1 MKCLDNIYTKQIK
14 YNSPVLYQLE
24 SLKKEYEKLLKVSNE
39 IIKTGSFI
47 EECYFENQSAVL
59 SDNEITFSG
68 NLKIKT
74 DKGNYFQNIPSSLK
88 LNVQGTGEI
97 VVDVGEDN
105 KTLTFKLDEA
115 FLSEISLMIEDLN
128 SLTEKV
134 NSQVFDN
141 FIGIRNTTDSKIDQI
156 KHINNNFQIISNDEK
171 SLLNI
176 DEELEK
182 IYSFS
187 KELAFTD
194 ASNLSEENVASWKD
208 KLKVGKLIA
217 DYTLASESSSINITG
232 LDLIAHGGVYEI
244 ECELKVNTGSDVSV
258 RVNNITETNY
268 DSLIISSY
276 IGRNQAITVSGGIN
290 ASNFSGGVIQPKGAI
305 LSFKLIQNSTSSA
318 EYLFNNFSADTNDS
332 YYRCGGGRVTTTST
346 VSSIQIMSSQPILQ
360 GARIKIYAREK

>member
-68 NLKIKT
+68 NLKFKT
-74 DKGNYFQNIPSSLK
+74 DEGNYFSNIPSSLK

-115 FLSEISLMIEDLN
+115 FLSEISLMIKDLN

-141 FIGIRNTTDSKIDQI
+141 FIGIRNTSDSKIDQI
-156 KHINNNFQIISNDEK
+156 KHINNNFQIASNDGK

-176 DEELEK
+176 DEQIEK
-182 IYSFS
+182 IYSFN
-187 KELAFTD
+187 KELSFTD
-194 ASNLSEENVASWKD
+194 ASNLSEENVVNWQNKCGFERNKVIYDADSEDSVLNWGYTSGLPNGEVITHSIDPSFKGLKLLINQDYRNSILYIDLTKKDPASGID
-208 KLKVGKLIA
+208 
-217 DYTLASESSSINITG
+217 N
-232 LDLIAHGGVYEI
+232 
-244 ECELKVNTGSDVSV
+244 
-258 RVNNITETNY
+258 
-268 DSLIISSY
+268 Y
-276 IGRNQAITVSGGIN
+276 IGVNCYYAYTQNGFLYLYQATCVVSGDRQRLSISLDRFQSDNWGAVVKQGTVKKII
-290 ASNFSGGVIQPKGAI
+290 GVK
-305 LSFKLIQNSTSSA
+305 
-318 EYLFNNFSADTNDS
+318 
-332 YYRCGGGRVTTTST
+332 
-346 VSSIQIMSSQPILQ
+346 
-360 GARIKIYAREK
+360 

>member
-68 NLKIKT
+68 NLKFKT
-74 DKGNYFQNIPSSLK
+74 DEGNYFQNIPSSLK

-156 KHINNNFQIISNDEK
+156 KHINNNFQIASNDGK
-171 SLLNI
+171 SLLKI
-176 DEELEK
+176 DEILEK
-182 IYSFS
+182 IYSFN
-187 KELAFTD
+187 KELSFTD
-194 ASNLSEENVASWKD
+194 ASNLSQENVANWKD
-208 KLKVGKLIA
+208 KLGYENYETIYDASSNDPGLNLG
-217 DYTLASESSSINITG
+217 YT
-232 LDLIAHGGVYEI
+232 GGI
-244 ECELKVNTGSDVSV
+244 D
-258 RVNNITETNY
+258 NNITVNLNTNKFKG
-268 DSLIISSY
+268 LIILSNLWNEEFNTT
-276 IGRNQAITVSGGIN
+276 GTAIIDFSLSNGASNVVDFFISGGQAYFDCRGGYVNSEKTTFTAYCRRIYGTSKYAMGTIN
-290 ASNFSGGVIQPKGAI
+290 KIIGV
-305 LSFKLIQNSTSSA
+305 
-318 EYLFNNFSADTNDS
+318 Y
-332 YYRCGGGRVTTTST
+332 
-346 VSSIQIMSSQPILQ
+346 
-360 GARIKIYAREK
+360 